1 MSGLLSD
8 PSAPDRHTL
17 RASGL
22 RRIHL
27 GLVDAALA
35 GGGMAGIAALAAAE
49 LGGAVAIVLP
59 DSGVAVAA
67 PQISDRRL
75 AALDTY
81 VGERLRGRPVEVPG
95 ELVAEVAVHSGDEP
109 LGTVALLD
117 VSPRPQAGEILEL
130 TALAALTALALEDAG
145 LTQRRVCAVLL
156 DDLSGPQPPSADEI
170 VVRARRLGVDL
181 SRGAAALCVKPASG
195 HAERIM
201 AMIAHEFPEA
211 LMAVRGDHVEAL
223 LSQPNDAAIRSVSRR
238 LRTHAPTGVAP
249 FASSP
254 TDLPGALRFVALR
267 VGRREDLEP
276 DALLTG
282 SWRMLLQLAIRD
294 ARELDAVIDS
304 ALGPI
309 LTGETVPTPDPLETL
324 RAYLSEGANLNATA
338 TTVFA
343 HRHTVAQRLE
353 RLHLATGH
361 DPKTLQGQMH
371 LALGLQALAVRAA
384 LGHPVQAPSTP
395 YGS

>member
-1 MSGLLSD
+1 MSVLLSD
-8 PSAPDRHTL
+8 PSATRRHPSG
-17 RASGL
+17 AGGL

-35 GGGMAGIAALAAAE
+35 GEGMTGIAALAAAE

-59 DSGVAVAA
+59 DSGIAVAA
-67 PQISDRRL
+67 PQISARRL
-75 AALDTY
+75 SALDAY

-117 VSPRPQAGEILEL
+117 VAPRPQAREILEL
-130 TALAALTALALEDAG
+130 TALAALTALALDDSG

-156 DDLSGPQPPSADEI
+156 DDLSGPQPPSADEV

-181 SRGAAALCVKPASG
+181 SQGATALCVRPASG
-195 HAERIM
+195 QAERTM
-201 AMIAHEFPEA
+201 AMIAHEFPAA

-223 LSQPNDAAIRSVSRR
+223 LGEASDAAIRRVSRR
-238 LRTHAPTGVAP
+238 LRSHAPTGVAP
-249 FASSP
+249 SAPSP
-254 TDLPGALRFVALR
+254 ADLPGALRFAALALR
-267 VGRREDLEP
+267 VGHREALEP
-276 DALLTG
+276 EALLTG
-282 SWRMLLQLAIRD
+282 SWRMLLQLAVRD

-309 LTGETVPTPDPLETL
+309 LTGETVPSPDPLETL
-324 RAYLSEGANLNATA
+324 RAYLREGANLNATA
-338 TTVFA
+338 TAVFA

-353 RLHLATGH
+353 RLHVATGH

-371 LALGLQALAVRAA
+371 LALGLQALAVRGA
-384 LGHPVQAPSTP
+384 LGEVGTSMT
-395 YGS
+395 